1 MTLDALVEARH
12 VDCAPAAP
20 RRESAV
26 TTRKAPQSMKTPQ
39 LVALLVAI
47 SATTACGGKIG
58 ATDSNPDAGSNVA
71 GGNSSAVSIGGSG
84 GSVSSTNRL
93 GSAGNVNVTVGG
105 SPMLAIGGAPV
116 TGGSMSTGGMVAT
129 GAATQGGAL
138 NIGGNAGAGAMMA
151 TGGGVL
157 VGTGGSPAPI
167 LCTGTPLAS
176 PIITDDAGVRSAAI
190 TGNPLLVYYD
200 FTYAAP
206 GLTQPTV
213 TQILA
218 GDGRLLGLHVLAT
231 PGTSSDPYNA
241 WLGVGLALNGCVDAS
256 AYAGVRFTIAGDLGT
271 CSLAFVAIPTEKQ
284 AVAYG
289 GACTGAS
296 CWSPPSAPLAVGTST
311 VYFADLVGGV
321 PDGPIDPSRL
331 QGVQWQL
338 TVPTDG
344 STAPCSATFNITD
357 VAFVTN

>member
-1 MTLDALVEARH
+1 M
-12 VDCAPAAP
+12 
-20 RRESAV
+20 
-26 TTRKAPQSMKTPQ
+26 KAPPLMKTPK
-39 LVALLVAI
+39 LVALIVAI
-47 SATTACGGKIG
+47 CAATACGGKVGAVDDGTG
-58 ATDSNPDAGSNVA
+58 ATGSGVV
-71 GGNSSAVSIGGSG
+71 GGNGSVGGYVSVGASG
-84 GSVSSTNRL
+84 GN
-93 GSAGNVNVTVGG
+93 GAGNIGNVRVTVGG
-105 SPMLAIGGAPV
+105 SPMLAIGGAPIA
-116 TGGSMSTGGMVAT
+116 GGSKSTGGVYAT
-129 GAATQGGAL
+129 GASTQGGAL

-151 TGGGVL
+151 TGGVP
-157 VGTGGSPAPI
+157 VGTGGSPAPA
-167 LCTGTPLAS
+167 LCTGTPPAG
-176 PIITDDAGVRSAAI
+176 PNITDDAGVRSVAI
-190 TGNPLLVYYD
+190 TGNPLLVSYN

-213 TQILA
+213 TSILA
-218 GDGRLLGLHVLAT
+218 GDGRLLGLHVSAT

-241 WLGVGLALNGCVDAS
+241 WLGVGLGLNGCVDAS

-344 STAPCSATFNITD
+344 SSAPCSATFNITD